1 MVSKEL
7 VIILASCFGGAF
19 VIMAA
24 MSAAGGGQPIGTYTG
39 NSNAAHMVTSS
50 TNCYSF
56 QTGCENSNKATTPI
70 SDSID
75 GSNLDASYQQ
85 P

>member
-24 MSAAGGGQPIGTYTG
+24 MSTAGGGQPLGTYTG
-39 NSNAAHMVTSS
+39 NSNAAHMVISS

-56 QTGCENSNKATTPI
+56 QTGCENSNKATPI

-75 GSNLDASYQQ
+75 GANLGADYKQ

>member
-7 VIILASCFGGAF
+7 VVIMASCVGGTF
-19 VIMAA
+19 VIMVA
-24 MSAAGGGQPIGTYTG
+24 MLSAGGGETPGTYTG
-39 NSNAAHMVTSS
+39 TSNAAHMVTSS

-56 QTGCENSNKATTPI
+56 QTGCANSNQVVPNADLI
-70 SDSID
+70 SGAYLNGD
-75 GSNLDASYQQ
+75 YKQ

>member
-24 MSAAGGGQPIGTYTG
+24 MSVAGGGQPPGTYTG
-39 NSNAAHMVTSS
+39 NSNAAHTVTDSK
-50 TNCYSF
+50 NCYSF
-56 QTGCENSNKATTPI
+56 QTGCTNNSTSTPA
-70 SDSID
+70 SD
-75 GSNLDASYQQ
+75 LDSGAYLSGNYKQ

>member
-7 VIILASCFGGAF
+7 VIIIASCVGGTF

-24 MSAAGGGQPIGTYTG
+24 MLSADGGQAPGTFTG
-39 NSNAAHMVTSS
+39 NSNAARMVTSS

-56 QTGCENSNKATTPI
+56 QTGCANSNQITPNADLI
-70 SDSID
+70 SGAYLNGD
-75 GSNLDASYQQ
+75 YKQH
-85 P
+85 